1 MLADPRG
8 LGTECLHINLKGI
21 SSHFVLADPWWLGT
35 QCLHINLKGI
45 SSHFMLA
52 DPWWLGTQCL
62 PESIALRLIAF
73 LILVI
78 LHKQACDAALNEKSL
93 PPSYR
98 GRLCDSDWIIWLY
111 SNDLQMIQNPPY
123 NLNRIVFFV
132 FIYPNSFK

>member
-8 LGTECLHINLKGI
+8 LGTE
-21 SSHFVLADPWWLGT
+21 
-35 QCLHINLKGI
+35 
-45 SSHFMLA
+45 
-52 DPWWLGTQCL
+52 CL

-98 GRLCDSDWIIWLY
+98 GRLCDSDWIRTNGPHLRRMTLY
-111 SNDLQMIQNPPY
+111 PAELPNQLLLILGGA
-123 NLNRIVFFV
+123 NLMKN
-132 FIYPNSFK
+132 